1 LNKRNASTSG
11 SFVFNKNAS
20 EYAIQLVVLSV
31 KNGCDGKNRPK
42 KLLEVW
48 PGTVELVFLS
58 LKKCQCTPV
67 PVSVLELMRSMVQK
81 YLISWQILIVQIFLL
96 FCKIVKQ
103 TSLTGFRWC
112 SLSRP
117 LAVLDDVSC
126 ASIVQICCRTS
137 QESFQIFK

>member
-31 KNGCDGKNRPK
+31 KNGCDGKNRQK

-58 LKKCQCTPV
+58 LKKCQCNT

-81 YLISWQILIVQIFLL
+81 YLISRQILIVQIFLL

-117 LAVLDDVSC
+117 LAVLDDVSR